1 MDEGI
6 TDRLRYGLYSGRGSG
21 RQGRKRE
28 LTDMERAFIRIESL
42 EGHVRE
48 MQGRLLTL
56 EEAWQDFIP
65 SVTRRITNDII
76 LPSLIHGLSDAMEF
90 PPSAVQELP
99 DELDVHEVIEAAK
112 TGLDIHAIIENA
124 KKGEAD

>member
-1 MDEGI
+1 M
-6 TDRLRYGLYSGRGSG
+6 
-21 RQGRKRE
+21 
-28 LTDMERAFIRIESL
+28 RIESL

-48 MQGRLLTL
+48 IQGRLLTL

-76 LPSLIHGLSDAMEF
+76 LPSLVHGLQDAMEF

-99 DELDVHEVIEAAK
+99 DQLSVHDVIEAAK
-112 TGLDIHAIIENA
+112 AGPDTHSIIEDTR
-124 KKGEAD
+124 KGEAG